1 VRRNQTKAMVD
12 PNDPVTIRRYGT
24 TRPCHPGEGR
34 TVTPGDVTLGE
45 VTLGDLAAM
54 VEGEEELVVH
64 DAQTG
69 EDITRSVLKSI
80 IIEQARHG

>member
-1 VRRNQTKAMVD
+1 MRRKQNAPMVD
-12 PNDPVTIRRYGT
+12 SNAPLASKRYGHA
-24 TRPCHPGEGR
+24 RLYHPGGVSYR
-34 TVTPGDVTLGE
+34 RLGE
-45 VTLGDLAAM
+45 LAAM
-54 VEGEEELVVH
+54 VEREEEFVVH

>member
-1 VRRNQTKAMVD
+1 VRRKQTKAMAD
-12 PNDPVTIRRYGT
+12 LNEAVTIKRYGGS
-24 TRPCHPGEGR
+24 RFYHCRVGR
-34 TVTPGDVTLGE
+34 YLTV
-45 VTLGDLAAM
+45 GDLAAM
-54 VEGEEELVVH
+54 VEGEEEFVVH